1 MVDSDDGMNDEEL
14 EELDN
19 DSDEYDEPQDAE
31 YIIGIEPEPVN
42 RTKSDDDHYVY
53 EVLTAGEVVGL
64 IQEIIR
70 DVNTVV
76 QVTCDVVSFTFILF
90 FLLCAHRCDCCVM
103 PAIIVCINNGYI
115 FNLLSKCCRFSPHI
129 YARVIYYVCT
139 LCL

>member
-90 FLLCAHRCDCCVM
+90 FCSVLTVV
-103 PAIIVCINNGYI
+103 IV
-115 FNLLSKCCRFSPHI
+115 
-129 YARVIYYVCT
+129 V
-139 LCL
+139 